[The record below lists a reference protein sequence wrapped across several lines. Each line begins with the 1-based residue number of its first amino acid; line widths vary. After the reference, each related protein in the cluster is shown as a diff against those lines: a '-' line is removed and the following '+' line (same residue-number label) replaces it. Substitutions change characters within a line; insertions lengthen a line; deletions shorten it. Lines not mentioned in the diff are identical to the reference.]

1 MRYYIDSNIFI
12 YVLTGQKPYY
22 KQSRALMEYIEKA
35 NSVNAVSSVLIL
47 GEILGS
53 SNNSKINDI
62 KDFIEKL
69 NNLSLLVVDKE
80 IAVRAGELRSSN
92 KSLKLPD
99 GIHLA
104 SAINYNATLVTAD
117 TKLLAIAKKYTPV
130 LNIKDYF

>member
-1 MRYYIDSNIFI
+1 
-12 YVLTGQKPYY
+12 
-22 KQSRALMEYIEKA
+22 MEYIEKTSNA
-35 NSVNAVSSVLIL
+35 SAVSSVLIL

-53 SNNSKINDI
+53 SNNTKINDI
-62 KDFIEKL
+62 RYFIEGL
-69 NNLSLLVVDKE
+69 NNLSLVVVDKV

-104 SAINYNATLVTAD
+104 SAIYYDATLVTAD
-117 TKLLAIAKKYTPV
+117 TKLLAVAKKYTPV

>member
-1 MRYYIDSNIFI
+1 
-12 YVLTGQKPYY
+12 
-22 KQSRALMEYIEKA
+22 MEYIEKA